1 MNARNE
7 IRREAYSF
15 RVRRLTCTRLFVT
28 NGRKTGLLPHRDER
42 WGQQIISRIAMQPQ
56 VKKGSMMNALQ
67 GKKTYIVAALTVV
80 WAWTG
85 VALGVHDVST
95 AMNLTLAAPGAFG
108 FRSALK

>member
-1 MNARNE
+1 
-7 IRREAYSF
+7 
-15 RVRRLTCTRLFVT
+15 
-28 NGRKTGLLPHRDER
+28 
-42 WGQQIISRIAMQPQ
+42 
-56 VKKGSMMNALQ
+56 MMNALQ